1 MKINELL
8 SEQQDT
14 NEKFGKN
21 LAGAA
26 LAGAMA
32 LGGGAQ
38 AANAPQDYQNDPINK
53 MVQQKE
59 TEKLNAIDRAKLQDI
74 LKLMQ
79 ADKDAEIAQ
88 QPKPQSQ
95 PMSPAAR
102 ADATKNLKPDAAK
115 PDFRI
120 PGAVKPTVKLPARPI
135 TKPAAPVAYKPITGN
150 PAETALYNFAVKMGL
165 KGSELA
171 AFMGQSA
178 HESDGFKTAE
188 EYASGDA
195 YEGRKD
201 LGNIYKGDGRKYKGR
216 GFIQITGRYNYTE
229 AGKALGL
236 DLVNHPELAE
246 KPVNAAK
253 VTWWYWKNKVRPN
266 IGNFDNTKA
275 VTKKIQGGSLGLKSR
290 EKYTQSF
297 KLAQK

>member
-8 SEQQDT
+8 AEQATD
-14 NEKFGKN
+14 EGFGKN

-32 LGGGAQ
+32 LGG
-38 AANAPQDYQNDPINK
+38 AASASNAPQDYQNDPINK

-59 TEKLNAIDRAKLQDI
+59 TEKLNALDRAKLQDI

-88 QPKPQSQ
+88 QPKPQ
-95 PMSPAAR
+95 MAPAAQ
-102 ADATKNLKPDAAK
+102 ADPTKNLKPGAAR
-115 PDFRI
+115 PDFRV
-120 PGAVKPTVKLPARPI
+120 PGAVTPSVKLPTRPI
-135 TKPAAPVAYKPITGN
+135 AKPAAPQVYKPITGK
-150 PAETALYNFAVKMGL
+150 PAETALHNFAVKVGL
-165 KGSELA
+165 KGNELA

-201 LGNIYKGDGRKYKGR
+201 LGNIRPGDGRKYKGR

-253 VTWWYWKNKVRPN
+253 VTWWYWQNKVRPN

-275 VTKKIQGGSLGLKSR
+275 ITKKIQGGSGGLKSR

>member
-1 MKINELL
+1 MRSKEFIVELHL
-8 SEQQDT
+8 QPDVDEGWR
-14 NEKFGKN
+14 NWA
-21 LAGAA
+21 AGATMTA
-26 LAGAMA
+26 AA
-32 LGGGAQ
+32 LGTG
-38 AANAPQDYQNDPINK
+38 AANATVPQQNYQNDPINA
-53 MVQQKE
+53 MVKKKE
-59 TEKLNAIDRAKLQDI
+59 AEQLNALDRAKLQDI

-79 ADKDAEIAQ
+79 ADKDAELAQ
-88 QPKPQSQ
+88 QPKSQ
-95 PMSPAAR
+95 LSPAAQ
-102 ADATKNLKPDAAK
+102 ADPTKNLKPGATKQDFTI
-115 PDFRI
+115 PDT
-120 PGAVKPTVKLPARPI
+120 VKPNIKLPARPLSKS
-135 TKPAAPVAYKPITGN
+135 TATVYKPITGR

-165 KGSELA
+165 KGTELA

-246 KPVNAAK
+246 KPINAAK
-253 VTWWYWKNKVRPN
+253 VTWWYWKNKVRPH

>member
-1 MKINELL
+1 MKISELL
-8 SEQQDT
+8 VEQQATD
-14 NEKFGKN
+14 EGLGKN

-32 LGGGAQ
+32 LGGTGAK
-38 AANAPQDYQNDPINK
+38 AATAPQDYQADPINA

-59 TEKLNAIDRAKLQDI
+59 TEKLNALDRAKLQDI

-79 ADKDAEIAQ
+79 ADKDAELAQ
-88 QPKPQSQ
+88 QPKPQ
-95 PMSPAAR
+95 PMSPAAQ
-102 ADATKNLKPDAAK
+102 ADPTKNLKPGAAK

-120 PGAVKPTVKLPARPI
+120 TGAVTPNVKLPTRPVA
-135 TKPAAPVAYKPITGN
+135 KPAPQAYKPITGK
-150 PAETALYNFAVKMGL
+150 PAETALHNFAVKVGL
-165 KGSELA
+165 KGNELA

-201 LGNIYKGDGRKYKGR
+201 FGNIYRGDGRKYKGR
-216 GFIQITGRYNYTE
+216 GFIQITGRDNYTA

-275 VTKKIQGGSLGLKSR
+275 ITKKIQGGSGGLQSR

>member
-1 MKINELL
+1 MRINELL

-14 NEKFGKN
+14 NEGLGKH

-38 AANAPQDYQNDPINK
+38 ASNAPQDYQNDPINK

-88 QPKPQSQ
+88 RPKPQ
-95 PMSPAAR
+95 MGPAAQ
-102 ADATKNLKPDAAK
+102 ADPTKNLKPGAAK
-115 PDFRI
+115 PDFTI
-120 PGAVKPTVKLPARPI
+120 PGTVKPNVKLPARPVA
-135 TKPAAPVAYKPITGN
+135 KPTAPVAYKPITGK
-150 PAETALYNFAVKMGL
+150 PAETALHNFAVKMGL
-165 KGSELA
+165 KGNELA

-201 LGNIYKGDGRKYKGR
+201 LGNIRPGDGRKYKGR